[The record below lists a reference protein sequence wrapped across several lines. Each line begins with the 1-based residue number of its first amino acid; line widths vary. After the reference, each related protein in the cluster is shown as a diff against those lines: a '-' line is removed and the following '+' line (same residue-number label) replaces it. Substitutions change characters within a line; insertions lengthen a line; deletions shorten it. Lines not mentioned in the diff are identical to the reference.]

1 MTALFAGLTTDNLEQ
16 ATDVV
21 GGFQQRETDIYTGL
35 VKLAYV
41 GKAESGAS
49 NISLIIDI
57 DGQEHRETIYFTNK
71 AGENFYLDKKDP
83 KKKHPLPG
91 FTTINDLCLVASG
104 KPLAQQ
110 DAQEKVVKLY
120 DFTERKEVPK
130 AVTVLVDL
138 LNQPVALALGQVLQN
153 KQVKDASGVYVPTAD
168 TFTTVQIEKVLHPG
182 QSNKTVLE
190 ISSGSDAKYA
200 DAWLA
205 QHKGKV
211 RDKRTIKTGDSS
223 ATVASGRPTPPQ
235 ATTIA
240 PPTTSLFGKKPAA

>member
-1 MTALFAGLTTDNLEQ
+1 
-16 ATDVV
+16 
-21 GGFQQRETDIYTGL
+21 
-35 VKLAYV
+35 
-41 GKAESGAS
+41 
-49 NISLIIDI
+49 
-57 DGQEHRETIYFTNK
+57 
-71 AGENFYLDKKDP
+71 
-83 KKKHPLPG
+83 LPG

-138 LNQPVALALGQVLQN
+138 LNQPVSLALGQILQN
-153 KQVKDASGVYVPTAD
+153 KQVKDAGGMYVPTAE

-190 ISSGSDAKYA
+190 ISSGADAKYA

-211 RDKRTIKTGDSS
+211 RDKRTIKTGD
-223 ATVASGRPTPPQ
+223 ATAAVSTGRPVPPQ
-235 ATTIA
+235 AATSTA
-240 PPTTSLFGKKPAA
+240 PTTSLFGKKPS